1 MCVHSVPVILALSLC
16 SEKSFHAA
24 SPAKEMPREANEL
37 SQPSNRI
44 VDNPLRLQIK
54 RNKSSHA
61 TVHVF
66 LSIRIGNITF
76 KSHLLQPSSLQ
87 SVWLYSGITNSSL
100 CCTIEM
106 FKSRIR
112 SRDAASVEDG
122 DLELEIVLHD
132 FIEYLR
138 TISSRML
145 NACTQVERVHSR
157 YYVK

>member
-1 MCVHSVPVILALSLC
+1 MQKSNEKKNNILSFCVCVCVHSVPVILVLSLC

-24 SPAKEMPREANEL
+24 SPAKAMPREANEL
-37 SQPSNRI
+37 SQSSNRI

-122 DLELEIVLHD
+122 DVGIENCASWFHRVLKNN
-132 FIEYLR
+132 FF
-138 TISSRML
+138 
-145 NACTQVERVHSR
+145 
-157 YYVK
+157 